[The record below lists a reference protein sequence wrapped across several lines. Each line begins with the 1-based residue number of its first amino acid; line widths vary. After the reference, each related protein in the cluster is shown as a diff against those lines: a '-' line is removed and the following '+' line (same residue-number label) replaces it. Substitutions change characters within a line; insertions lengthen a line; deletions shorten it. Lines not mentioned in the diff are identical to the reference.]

1 VKKLSTSFTAKFEVI
16 GLDDISFS
24 TSPCS
29 GG

>member
-1 VKKLSTSFTAKFEVI
+1 MAKFEVI